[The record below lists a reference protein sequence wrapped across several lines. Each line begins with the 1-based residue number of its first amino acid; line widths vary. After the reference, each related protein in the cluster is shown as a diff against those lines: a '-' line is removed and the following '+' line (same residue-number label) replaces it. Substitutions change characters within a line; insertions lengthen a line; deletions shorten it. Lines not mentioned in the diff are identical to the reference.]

1 MATMDADRLPVSNYN
16 TQYEN
21 EVAPAHKSELPT
33 EKQDYDDIKE
43 KQDSQDYNQTTLD
56 VGPVMEESWIPG
68 DPLEVDPTLPEE
80 HAQFTVRAVF
90 VGCCVG
96 AVVQASNLYLGL
108 KTGFTFGPQL
118 LGGIGGFLVLK
129 PLSRILPKTG
139 PKWLGVGYFGP
150 KENVTVQ
157 SAATAA
163 GGLGILFVSGF
174 PAMYQIGLF
183 SAKPQDDIGQLI
195 GFVMSVAFY
204 GMTFAV
210 PLRAFFILRQRLTF
224 PTPSATAY
232 AIRSLHAT
240 GSGRAD
246 AKVKG
251 RWLLWSFVICFL
263 QKTASTYLPG
273 ILYDWHFFNWIAV
286 WGAPKAQYIDNWG
299 WYFEIT
305 PAFFGAGILSGTNA
319 SLSFYAGSIMAW
331 AIIGPALVA
340 TGRAVGRDVSEPG
353 GLPYRS
359 YYSMSP
365 RDPTSVNASPRYNL
379 LWIGVLIMLVS
390 AFVEL
395 AVEWRTIAGGFQ
407 PMILAVRNKLRAR
420 KGLEPLVPKERPVLD
435 PAPKK
440 DQVPVWVYGPLTL
453 VAIAITLI
461 VQGVAFGVNVGLSVL
476 ALILAFIFSFIG
488 VLSAGVTDINPV
500 STCAKASQL
509 IMAGP
514 THGKYLDSVD
524 PVTGYNMHALRVNLL
539 SGMVAAGA
547 AAQASDLTGDL
558 KTGHLLRAK
567 PVAQYFAQL
576 IGAFVSVF
584 LSTAFFILFTSAS
597 PCILELEPATPCQ
610 YSVPSAAAWWAVS
623 VAVTGTSALPVP
635 TTAGILA
642 IVFAVAAAGIIVFR
656 AWFCPAHLKG
666 YVVNPSAFGLA
677 FVLPQTQ
684 YGAAMATAALL
695 SIWWRKRWPSKY
707 EQVAFSF
714 AAGMITGE
722 GLGGVMQAILTIA
735 GAGPEK
741 GSMVGCP
748 DGAC

>member
-1 MATMDADRLPVSNYN
+1 MDADRMPVLSAN
-16 TQYEN
+16 
-21 EVAPAHKSELPT
+21 APQDDRIQPSVLPT
-33 EKQDYDDIKE
+33 EKQDYDDVKE
-43 KQDSQDYNQTTLD
+43 KSSDDGQGYQQTSLD
-56 VGPVMEESWIPG
+56 VGPIMEESYIPG
-68 DPLEVDPTLPEE
+68 DPLFLDPNLPVE
-80 HAQFTVRAVF
+80 HAQFTVRAVL
-90 VGCCVG
+90 VGCAIG

-129 PLSRILPKTG
+129 PLSRFMPSFLPSWVG
-139 PKWLGVGYFGP
+139 YGYFGP

-183 SAKPQDDIGQLI
+183 SVRPADDIGVLI
-195 GFVMSVAFY
+195 GFVMSTAFY

-210 PLRAFFILRQRLTF
+210 PLRAFFILRQKLTF

-232 AIRSLHAT
+232 AIRSLHAS
-240 GSGRAD
+240 GSGAAD

-251 RWLLWSFVICFL
+251 RWLLWSFVGAFL
-263 QKTASTYLPG
+263 QKVVSTYAPG
-273 ILYDWHFFNWIAV
+273 IVYDWHFFYWFAR
-286 WGAPKAQYIDNWG
+286 WGAPKAQLVENWG
-299 WYFEIT
+299 WYFEVT
-305 PAFFGAGILSGTNA
+305 PAFFGAGILSGPNA
-319 SLSFYAGSIMAW
+319 SFSFYAGSILAW
-331 AIIGPALVA
+331 GIIGPALVA
-340 TGRAVGRDVSEPG
+340 TGRATGRNVQEPG
-353 GLPYRS
+353 DPIPYRS
-359 YYSMSP
+359 YYSMAP
-365 RDPTSVNASPRYNL
+365 RDPTSTNTSPRYNL
-379 LWIGVLIMLVS
+379 LWIGVLVMLVS

-395 AVEWRTIAGGFQ
+395 GVEWRTIASGFI
-407 PMILAVRNKLRAR
+407 PAITAVRNKIRAR
-420 KGLEPLVPKERPVLD
+420 KGKELIVAKEVPILD

-453 VAIAITLI
+453 VAIAITLV
-461 VQGVAFGVNVGLSVL
+461 VQGVAFGINVGLTIL

-488 VLSAGVTDINPV
+488 VLSAGQTDINPV

-509 IMAGP
+509 VMAGP

-524 PVTGYNMHALRVNLL
+524 PATGYNMHALRVNLL
-539 SGMVAAGA
+539 AGMLSAGA

-567 PVAQYFAQL
+567 PIAQYFAQL

-584 LSTAFFILFTSAS
+584 LSVAFFILFTSAS
-597 PCILELEPATPCQ
+597 PCILELDPESCP

-642 IVFAVAAAGIIVFR
+642 IVLSIIGAALIIFR
-656 AWFCPAHLKG
+656 AWYCPAKYKG
-666 YVVNPSAFGLA
+666 YVPNPSSMGLA

-684 YGAAMATAALL
+684 YGAAMAAASVFAL
-695 SIWWRKRWPSKY
+695 WWRKKYPRKY

-714 AAGMITGE
+714 AAGLITGE
-722 GLGGVMQAILTIA
+722 GLGGVMQAILQIA
-735 GAGPEK
+735 GAVPASAVSGI
-741 GSMVGCP
+741 GCP
-748 DGAC
+748 GGAC